1 MYDGMKAAVGQVCS
15 TNPMCMSEISF
26 HLMRLH
32 SIPVSGF
39 ASELWR
45 VVTIPEITPSQHII
59 DLDLSVNYRRD
70 KASTDCSKQDSSW
83 LLSVITVHDL

>member
-1 MYDGMKAAVGQVCS
+1 MFDGMKAAVGQVCFTS
-15 TNPMCMSEISF
+15 PTCMSKISF

-32 SIPVSGF
+32 SIPALGF

-45 VVTIPEITPSQHII
+45 VVTIPEINPSQHSTGMV
-59 DLDLSVNYRRD
+59 LPVNYRRD
-70 KASTDCSKQDSSW
+70 KAPIDCSKQDGSW